1 MLNENESTWARVQA
15 LELRVQALELENGEL
30 QKELDARMDDAA
42 VQRMVYENNELK
54 TMTKLLDHLLTNQ
67 VCFEVLCDRCAL
79 PVPSSPS

>member
-1 MLNENESTWARVQA
+1 M
-15 LELRVQALELENGEL
+15 RVQALELENGEL

>member
-1 MLNENESTWARVQA
+1 MLNENESAWARI
-15 LELRVQALELENGEL
+15 RALELENKEL

-42 VQRMVYENNELK
+42 VQRMVYENNELR
-54 TMTKLLDHLLTNQ
+54 TMTKLLDHLLTHQ

>member
-1 MLNENESTWARVQA
+1 MLNENESAWARVQA

>member
-1 MLNENESTWARVQA
+1 
-15 LELRVQALELENGEL
+15 
-30 QKELDARMDDAA
+30 
-42 VQRMVYENNELK
+42 MVYENNELK